1 MAGSSSNI
9 EKEDVPKSMMRVL
22 NAAKVR
28 EEYRQKRKRGEDTL
42 DGDDQPRKHQKTSAG
57 KKPRGKED
65 KGTLVI
71 KVRGV
76 NLKETA
82 SPDPDPFPD
91 RGDPG
96 PVQQVSRVRP
106 SSYSDCSYLYCEGE
120 SRRPCVHQSKL
131 RSVVGVRWAA
141 CNKSH

>member
-9 EKEDVPKSMMRVL
+9 EKEDIPKSMMRVL
-22 NAAKVR
+22 NAAKIR
-28 EEYRQKRKRGEDTL
+28 EEYRRKRKRGEDTL
-42 DGDDQPRKHQKTSAG
+42 DGDDQPGKRQKRNAG
-57 KKPRGKED
+57 QKLRGTED

-96 PVQQVSRVRP
+96 PVQQVRRTIL
-106 SSYSDCSYLYCEGE
+106 SSYSDGSYLYCEGE

-131 RSVVGVRWAA
+131 RSVAGVRWAA
-141 CNKSH
+141 RNKSH